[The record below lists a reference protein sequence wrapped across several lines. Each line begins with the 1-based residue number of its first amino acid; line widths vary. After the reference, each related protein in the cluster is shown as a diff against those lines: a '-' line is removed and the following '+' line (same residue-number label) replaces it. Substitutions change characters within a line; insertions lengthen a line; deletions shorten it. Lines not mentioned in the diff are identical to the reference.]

1 MKNDCNLPEI
11 RDLTAVPS
19 EELNRRTLAAMEE
32 AGQRK
37 TKKKILPIRRIAV
50 CAALFCAALV
60 LMGAGVRI
68 FEYLTFVP
76 GMGVVTAK
84 QEEVFTL
91 ITTVQAGSDRIE
103 AASMIPAEDREHKGM
118 WEVTVL
124 TNRDV
129 PHNFFENPDCMPKMT
144 LYGMDNEP
152 YTLTCTGGSV
162 VGARYTG
169 YAVIDPDAE
178 IHNYTLEWSGAD
190 CTLSMKSMEN
200 SVWANYAYPVSDG
213 LTVIAFPLA
222 ENSRYLVFDVILDP
236 QSENMEYWATHCES
250 VWYTARVVSITDAE
264 GNEYHTYGQSGHSVT
279 IPESEREYGVND
291 LVAYKMEY
299 ILTMNEPLAAEIA
312 TIELDE
318 VSVIFNMIEDDA
330 RYLVEIPELDEV
342 VPAENLPDGS
352 VFCDRYGIRV
362 TFDEMTTRIDELNN
376 TYDIVFRRD
385 SEVEF
390 DFEENVTFVQVG
402 LGWIEPERAASAER
416 WDYRGGGQSSERGN
430 TSVDIE
436 YSMPFHGAGDLKNKG
451 LDLTFGDE
459 VLMRLNSISLTIAGG
474 WHIDFTAEHAD

>member
-1 MKNDCNLPEI
+1 MNNDCNLPEI

-19 EELNRRTLAAMEE
+19 DELNQRTLAAMEQ
-32 AGQRK
+32 AALRK
-37 TKKKILPIRRIAV
+37 TKKKIPLARRITV

-76 GMGVVTAK
+76 GMGIVTAN

-91 ITTVQAGSDRIE
+91 TTTVQAGSDRIE
-103 AASMIPAEDREHKGM
+103 AASMIPAEDKEHNGM
-118 WEVTVL
+118 WEVTIL
-124 TNRDV
+124 TNCSV

-144 LYGMDNEP
+144 LYGKDNEP
-152 YTLTCTGGSV
+152 YSLTCTGGSG

-169 YAVIDPDAE
+169 YAVIDPEAE
-178 IHNYTLEWSGAD
+178 IQDYTLEWSGSD
-190 CTLSMKSMEN
+190 CTISMKSMEN
-200 SVWANYAYPVSDG
+200 SVWANYAYPVSNG
-213 LTVIAFPLA
+213 LTLIAFPLA

-250 VWYTARVVSITDAE
+250 IRYNAGMVSVTDTE
-264 GNEYHTYGQSGHSVT
+264 GNAYNVFGQSGHSVS
-279 IPESEREYGVND
+279 IPDSERENGVNA
-291 LVAYKMEY
+291 LLSYKMEY
-299 ILTMNEPLAAEIA
+299 ILTMDAPLAADIA
-312 TIELDE
+312 TIDLTDI
-318 VSVIFNMIEDDA
+318 SVIFEMLEDDA

-342 VPAENLPDGS
+342 VPAENLPDGG

-390 DFEENVTFVQVG
+390 DFEENVTFVQVN

-459 VLMRLNSISLTIAGG
+459 VLMRLNSISLKIDGD
-474 WHIDFTAEHAD
+474 WHIDFTAEHAE

>member
-1 MKNDCNLPEI
+1 MNKFNLPDI
-11 RDLTAVPS
+11 PDLTAVPS
-19 EELNRRTLAAMEE
+19 DELNERTLAAMHAAEP
-32 AGQRK
+32 RK
-37 TKKKILPIRRIAV
+37 TAKKIPLRKRIAV

-76 GMGVVTAK
+76 GMGIVTAK

-91 ITTVQAGSDRIE
+91 EQTVSVGGDRIE
-103 AASMIPAEDREHKGM
+103 AASMIPAEDKEHEGM

-129 PHNFFENPDCMPKMT
+129 PHDFFENPDCMPKMT
-144 LYGMDNEP
+144 LYGRDNEP
-152 YTLTCTGGSV
+152 YTLTCTGGNV
-162 VGARYTG
+162 IGARYTG
-169 YAVIDPDAE
+169 YAVIDPSEEFSD
-178 IHNYTLEWSGAD
+178 YTLTWGGTD
-190 CTLSMKSMEN
+190 CTISMKSMEN

-222 ENSRYLVFDVILDP
+222 EDSRYLVFDVILDP

-250 VWYTARVVSITDAE
+250 VWYTAGIVSVTDAE
-264 GNEYHTYGQSGHSVT
+264 GNEYHTYGQSGHGVS
-279 IPESEREYGVND
+279 IPDSEREYGVND

-299 ILTMNEPLAAEIA
+299 ILTMSEPLAAEIA
-312 TIELDE
+312 TIDLSDI
-318 VSVIFNMIEDDA
+318 SVIFEILEDDA

-342 VPAENLPDGS
+342 VPAQDLPDGG
-352 VFCDRYGIRV
+352 VFYDRYGIRV
-362 TFDEMTTRIDELNN
+362 TFDEMTTCIDELNK

-390 DFEENVTFVQVG
+390 DFEENVTFVQIN

-416 WDYRGGGQSSERGN
+416 WDYRGGGQSGERGD
-430 TSVDIE
+430 TSVHIE
-436 YSMPFHGAGDLKNKG
+436 YSMPFHGAGDLQNKG
-451 LDLTFGDE
+451 LALTFGDK
-459 VLMRLNSISLTIAGG
+459 VLMRLNSISLKLDGN
-474 WHIDFTAEHAD
+474 WHIDFTNKNAD

>member
-1 MKNDCNLPEI
+1 
-11 RDLTAVPS
+11 
-19 EELNRRTLAAMEE
+19 AMEQ
-32 AGQRK
+32 AIQRK
-37 TKKKILPIRRIAV
+37 TKKKMPLARRITV

-76 GMGVVTAK
+76 GMGIVTAD

-91 ITTVQAGSDRIE
+91 TKTVSAGGDRIE
-103 AASMIPAEDREHKGM
+103 AASMIPAEDEEHKGM

-124 TNRDV
+124 TNRNV
-129 PHNFFENPDCMPKMT
+129 PHDFFENPGCMPEMT
-144 LYGMDNEP
+144 LYGKENEP
-152 YTLTCTGGSV
+152 YSLTCTGGSV
-162 VGARYTG
+162 IGARYTG

-178 IHNYTLEWSGAD
+178 NHDYTLEWGGTD
-190 CTLSMKSMEN
+190 CTISMKSMEN

-250 VWYTARVVSITDAE
+250 VWYTAGIVSITDAE

-299 ILTMNEPLAAEIA
+299 ILTMAEPLAAEIA
-312 TIELDE
+312 TIDLDE
-318 VSVIFNMIEDDA
+318 VSVIFNMLEDDA

-342 VPAENLPDGS
+342 VPAENLPDGG

-362 TFDEMTTRIDELNN
+362 AFDEMTTCIDELND

-451 LDLTFGDE
+451 LALTFGDE
-459 VLMRLNSISLTIAGG
+459 VLMRLNSISLTIAGD
-474 WHIDFTAEHAD
+474 WHIDFTAEHTD